1 MTNPV
6 RVIKSPIT
14 DHWMVADLRIFW
26 PFVAAHNTYPEA
38 IRHAHAYAVAQAE
51 ERARRDERI
60 AAAPARGRRG
70 DPW

>member
-1 MTNPV
+1 MKNPV

-14 DHWMVADLRIFW
+14 DHWMIADLRIFW
-26 PFVAAHNTYPEA
+26 PFLAAHNSYPEA

-51 ERARRDERI
+51 NARAEQI